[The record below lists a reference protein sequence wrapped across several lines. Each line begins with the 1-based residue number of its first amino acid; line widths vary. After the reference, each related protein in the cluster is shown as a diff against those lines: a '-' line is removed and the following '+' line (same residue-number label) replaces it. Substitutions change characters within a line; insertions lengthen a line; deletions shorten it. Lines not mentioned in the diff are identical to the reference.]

1 MADFVSASHGQQ
13 SQTQQG
19 FQVYAY
25 GNTIIEPINPGAIA

>member
-25 GNTIIEPINPGAIA
+25 GNTILEPINPGAIA